1 MLTGSNLLLSQ
12 LVDDLAEHGWAQ
24 QNFFITQGLTL
35 ELAAECHRRATQDA
49 LRPAGIG
56 HGSTQAL
63 REGVRGDRIEWLQA
77 DEPGPCKV
85 YLEHMNAL
93 RVALNA
99 ALYLG
104 LEDYE
109 SHFSLYPPGAFY
121 HRHLDRFRDDDRRT
135 VSAVL
140 YLNQDWRP
148 EYGGALRL
156 YTPGQS
162 LEITPLGGR
171 LVVFL
176 SAEIAHEVL
185 PTTHERL
192 SLTGW
197 FRRRAQSV

>member
-1 MLTGSNLLLSQ
+1 MLTGSNLWLSP

-24 QNFFITQGLTL
+24 QNMFIPQPLTL
-35 ELAAECHRRATQDA
+35 ELAAECRRRAAADA

-56 HGSTQAL
+56 HGSAQAL

-77 DEPGPCKV
+77 DEPEPCNA
-85 YLEHMNAL
+85 YLQHMDAL

-99 ALYLG
+99 ELYLG

-121 HRHLDRFRDDDRRT
+121 HRHLDRFCDDDRRT

-140 YLNQDWRP
+140 YLNHDWRA

-156 YTPGQS
+156 YTSPQP
-162 LEITPLGGR
+162 LEIAPLAGR
-171 LVVFL
+171 LVLFL
-176 SAEIAHEVL
+176 SSEIAHEVL
-185 PTTHERL
+185 PTSRERL

-197 FRRRAQSV
+197 FRRRAHIS